1 MAALGPGIAFDEA
14 AFEPMRI
21 LAVRHALMEHPLL
34 QFPSLVELAGR
45 LARGGSVRSHSDQ
58 ARSSTDFASAPSTHF
73 DLSGAVY

>member
-34 QFPSLVELAGR
+34 PFASLAGR
-45 LARGGSVRSHSDQ
+45 LARGGSLRSHSD
-58 ARSSTDFASAPSTHF
+58 RTRLSTDFASAPSTHF